1 MIEVKGLVKSF
12 DGNMI
17 LNNISTEFVQGK
29 TNLIIGQSGSG
40 KTVLIK
46 CLLGLHSPDVGEI
59 VYDGVSNRNM
69 TQAEKTLLRREMGMV
84 FQGSA
89 LFDSMSVLEN
99 VMFPLKML
107 TKKHNDEIVQRAV
120 DAIKRVELKKAKEK
134 LPSELS
140 GGMQKRVAIA
150 RAIVMNPKYLF
161 CDEPNSGLDPKTAI
175 VIDNLIQEITKEYN
189 ITTVINSHDMNSVME
204 IGEKIVFLEN
214 GIKNWEGTNKEIFS
228 TKNKSITDFVYSS
241 ELLKKVKKFL

>member
-40 KTVLIK
+40 KTVLIR
-46 CLLGLHSPDVGEI
+46 CFLGLHSPDDGEI